1 MSAPFIF
8 VTTHMI
14 NEEQLDDFEALT
26 DDYMHN
32 VETNEPQ
39 VLAQHA
45 YLSADRTE
53 VSFVHIHADAES
65 ADRHMQV
72 AGEQIG
78 QGLALT
84 ESNLR
89 VEVYGAP
96 GPVLRQAL
104 EANAAKGTVVSVKP
118 SRLAGFARS

>member
-8 VTTHMI
+8 VTTHLVK
-14 NEEQLDDFEALT
+14 EEQLDEFEALT
-26 DDYMHN
+26 EDYMKD
-32 VETNEPQ
+32 VEVNEPR

-45 YLSADRTE
+45 YLNADRTE
-53 VSFVHIHADAES
+53 VSFVHIHPDADS

-84 ESNLR
+84 EANLR
-89 VEVYGAP
+89 VEVYGTP
-96 GPVLRQAL
+96 GPVLSQAL
-104 EANAAKGTVVSVKP
+104 EANAAKGTVVSVKTNG
-118 SRLAGFARS
+118 LAGFERS

>member
-8 VTTHMI
+8 VTTHTVT
-14 NEEQLDDFEALT
+14 EGQLDEFEALT
-26 DDYMHN
+26 EDYMKN
-32 VETNEPQ
+32 VEVNEPE

-53 VSFVHIHADAES
+53 VTFLHIHPDADS

-84 ESNLR
+84 EANLR
-89 VEVYGAP
+89 IEVYGTP
-96 GPVLRQAL
+96 GPVLSQAI
-104 EANAAKGTVVSVKP
+104 EANAAKGTEVSVKTT
-118 SRLAGFARS
+118 SLGGFARD